1 MKSVDAQSIFDAI
14 TSVLLQ
20 LSKNWTSVISVCFD
34 GASTMSG
41 GIGGVQANFI
51 KGSPTRHAILEK
63 IISASLSTTRRACRA
78 EAVTSVKN
86 HYASILTT
94 IEEICEKSNIPE
106 MRAKGTEL
114 LAQMKSFEFIFG
126 LVMMQ
131 PILQMI
137 LKISKLLQSN
147 NLELLTAVDVLN
159 SLKSSL
165 VSMRNNSN
173 SFEDIYQNC
182 LDMCEEFNRKS
193 LQIINSIGNIVKLN
207 TGENVS
213 YKCLKEQFGV
223 CEDYLC
229 TEIILLQNMNDI
241 PNGGTSVKTTHEW
254 LDWLQDSNK
263 SEIFSNFSKALQ
275 LFVTICYLLQV
286 AVVNAAFQK

>member
-1 MKSVDAQSIFDAI
+1 MKVTVFNTTLDKLINGIDSRF
-14 TSVLLQ
+14 
-20 LSKNWTSVISVCFD
+20 NW
-34 GASTMSG
+34 
-41 GIGGVQANFI
+41 
-51 KGSPTRHAILEK
+51 
-63 IISASLSTTRRACRA
+63 
-78 EAVTSVKN
+78 
-86 HYASILTT
+86 
-94 IEEICEKSNIPE
+94 
-106 MRAKGTEL
+106 
-114 LAQMKSFEFIFG
+114 
-126 LVMMQ
+126 
-131 PILQMI
+131 
-137 LKISKLLQSN
+137 
-147 NLELLTAVDVLN
+147 
-159 SLKSSL
+159 
-165 VSMRNNSN
+165 
-173 SFEDIYQNC
+173 
-182 LDMCEEFNRKS
+182 KS